1 MTCAVYIICVMQ
13 LNSNSVNRQNFK
25 SKIARHFC
33 EIVIFI
39 GTQEGFQAMTTSRSS
54 KCPPAVPKRGPD
66 TRLSSTSSSSES
78 SVFSLQVT
86 LQLIAHNSHSVSAV
100 LQLWHYSW
108 LRTTLT
114 QFQPYYSC
122 DITADCAQ
130 LSLSFSRTTGVTL
143 QLIAHNSHSVSAI
156 QCSGSGLSDI
166 LQRHCFATCRGC
178 CCGFSGA
185 PFGFFWLQHLATPLL
200 SAFGYY
206 LPTWHC
212 PHDPVSVCMSVTT
225 HKLVFCWNV
234 WTDRVDFWHRG
245 LMTYFVLCYKK
256 IWVPPEITTVGL
268 LHSGTLS
275 HIAVLSS
282 QVCN

>member
-13 LNSNSVNRQNFK
+13 LNSNSANRQNFK

-39 GTQEGFQAMTTSRSS
+39 GTQEGFQAMMTSRSS

-86 LQLIAHNSHSVSAV
+86 LQLIAHNSHSV
-100 LQLWHYSW
+100 W
-108 LRTTLT
+108 
-114 QFQPYYSC
+114 
-122 DITADCAQ
+122 
-130 LSLSFSRTTGVTL
+130 
-143 QLIAHNSHSVSAI
+143 AI
-156 QCSGSGLSDI
+156 QCSGSGLSVI

-225 HKLVFCWNV
+225 HKLVFCRNV
-234 WTDRVDFWHRG
+234 WTDRADFWHRG
-245 LMTYFVLCYKK
+245 LMTYFVLSYKK
-256 IWVPPEITTVGL
+256 IWVPPEITMVGL

-275 HIAVLSS
+275 HIAVLF
-282 QVCN
+282 